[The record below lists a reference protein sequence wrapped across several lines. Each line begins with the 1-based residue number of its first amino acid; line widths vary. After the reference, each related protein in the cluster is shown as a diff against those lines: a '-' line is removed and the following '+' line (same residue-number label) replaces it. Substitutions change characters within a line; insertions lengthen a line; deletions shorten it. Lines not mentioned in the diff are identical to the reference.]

1 MKSLTQFIQEAC
13 KGNNCKNKK
22 NLQDILNNKKRLK
35 EINDILGES
44 LEEIN
49 ESNSQNDI
57 DKFKLWIDAQLSYQT
72 EEDEDIWIF
81 GYPLFA
87 SYMMEF
93 DFDRKVVGFNGKVA
107 PLNLTVEWEEWDKET
122 KKFSFTK
129 ILENRNVMIIGIV
142 CISIVLLIII
152 ALVIKCIV
160 SRKKGN
166 EQHGPLVEN

>member
-1 MKSLTQFIQEAC
+1 MKSLTQFIQETC

-72 EEDEDIWIF
+72 EEDEDI
-81 GYPLFA
+81 
-87 SYMMEF
+87 E
-93 DFDRKVVGFNGKVA
+93 VGFSKDMLIDKIKEFNQETHSHLQYDEHIQEITDKLADEYNGIPNK
-107 PLNLTVEWEEWDKET
+107 
-122 KKFSFTK
+122 
-129 ILENRNVMIIGIV
+129 
-142 CISIVLLIII
+142 
-152 ALVIKCIV
+152 
-160 SRKKGN
+160 
-166 EQHGPLVEN
+166 

>member
-49 ESNSQNDI
+49 ESNSQNNI

-72 EEDEDIWIF
+72 EEDEDI
-81 GYPLFA
+81 
-87 SYMMEF
+87 E
-93 DFDRKVVGFNGKVA
+93 VGFSKDMLIDKIKEFNQETHSHLQYDEHIQEITDKLADEYNGIPNK
-107 PLNLTVEWEEWDKET
+107 
-122 KKFSFTK
+122 
-129 ILENRNVMIIGIV
+129 
-142 CISIVLLIII
+142 
-152 ALVIKCIV
+152 
-160 SRKKGN
+160 
-166 EQHGPLVEN
+166 

>member
-35 EINDILGES
+35 EINYILGES

-72 EEDEDIWIF
+72 EEDEDI
-81 GYPLFA
+81 
-87 SYMMEF
+87 E
-93 DFDRKVVGFNGKVA
+93 VGFSKDMLIDKIKEFNQETHSHLQYDEHIQEITDKLADEYNGIPNK
-107 PLNLTVEWEEWDKET
+107 
-122 KKFSFTK
+122 
-129 ILENRNVMIIGIV
+129 
-142 CISIVLLIII
+142 
-152 ALVIKCIV
+152 
-160 SRKKGN
+160 
-166 EQHGPLVEN
+166 